1 MSNPLSTSATP
12 QAPEPQQA
20 GAQQGANALA
30 GPSQSS
36 ASAGKSAASI
46 PAPTNAQTVTA
57 LRHFSAIEQEL
68 SELMKDPDLGKT
80 DMRSKVID
88 GMTRLVSEGIVPAA
102 GAVRDLGT
110 FPERPYDQRVWVN
123 QHFMNAVMAQT
134 QVLAHHQAG
143 AMTGQDIQPGVEPD
157 PADHQ
162 QIIADLTKR
171 YAAGGQQ

>member
-1 MSNPLSTSATP
+1 MSNPLSTSASP

-36 ASAGKSAASI
+36 AGAGKSVASI

-88 GMTRLVSEGIVPAA
+88 GMTRLVSEGLVPAS

-123 QHFMNAVMAQT
+123 KHFMNTVMAQ
-134 QVLAHHQAG
+134 VSILAHHQAG
-143 AMTGQDIQPGVEPD
+143 AATGQNVEPD
-157 PADHQ
+157 WTADPDDHQ
-162 QIIADLTKR
+162 SIIAGLTAR
-171 YAAGGQQ
+171 YGAGQ